1 MILYMFR
8 DWARLNRSQ
17 WWSREALIRIQERK
31 FSEIANY
38 AYAKVPFYRRLYD
51 SSRVDPSEI
60 NYGMIGRLPFVT
72 RRNLN
77 ETSVQD
83 RTAAGV
89 DVSKCR
95 PYGTSGSTGTPVT
108 VLEDQNFAAD
118 QEIAHLR
125 AYSAGGVRPWH
136 KLCTVLWTAANVPPL
151 SDKLGLW
158 NTIEGN
164 FHRRILSNDINDH
177 IKVYSVWKPDV
188 LVTTASYLKALL
200 WFLEQNHADL
210 SFKIIITTGELL
222 DEITRKDISDNFRAD
237 VIDYYALTE
246 VGIVSWECSAHCGY
260 HINAE
265 SVLVEFIDDRGQVA
279 SGGNGRVYV
288 TSLKRMV
295 TPIIRY
301 FTGDIATQSDDE
313 CPCGRGLP
321 LMKNIQGRTVD
332 FVLTSDDR
340 YLSPYTVITR
350 VRGIDGVENFKL
362 TQQDDLSIDVQFRT
376 RSIETGTIIRNLHN
390 LFTELFGAVP
400 ANIELVN
407 EIEGEK
413 GPKFRPVESHRAL
426 GAH

>member
-17 WWSREALIRIQERK
+17 WWSREALIKSQERK
-31 FSEIANY
+31 FTEIANH

-108 VLEDQNFAAD
+108 VLEDPSFAAD

-136 KLCTVLWTAANVPPL
+136 KICTVLWTGANMPPL

-158 NTIEGN
+158 NTFEGN

-177 IKVYSVWKPDV
+177 IKVYSAWKPDV

-200 WFLEQNHADL
+200 WFSEQNHADL

-222 DEITRKDISDNFRAD
+222 DEITRKDISDNLRAD

-265 SVLVEFIDDRGQVA
+265 SVLVEFIDDEGQVA

-288 TSLKRMV
+288 TSLKRMA

-301 FTGDIATQSDDE
+301 FTGDIATQLDDE
-313 CPCGRGLP
+313 CQCGRGLP

-376 RSIETGTIIRNLHN
+376 RIIETGTIIRNLHN

-400 ANIELVN
+400 ANIELVD